1 MYTIN
6 LTPNKC
12 PAQIRGFHSWLI
24 GEEYLY
30 ASSVDSGNGIDLSFA
45 VQPTPADE
53 TSIKNQYD
61 TYPDCTSALL
71 ARDVL
76 VRRVADEYDTWIG
89 IIDCTTSFGTYG
101 LSERDRTNIAD
112 LTNNMQLAG
121 KAPAEDCFISPDTYR
136 FSDGQTRALLVSEAN
151 EIALVYGGSISAR
164 YNQHLRVKSAVSE
177 GNLPAEADYVACG
190 LVLADFDGCELI

>member
-1 MYTIN
+1 
-6 LTPNKC
+6 
-12 PAQIRGFHSWLI
+12 
-24 GEEYLY
+24 
-30 ASSVDSGNGIDLSFA
+30 
-45 VQPTPADE
+45 
-53 TSIKNQYD
+53 
-61 TYPDCTSALL
+61 
-71 ARDVL
+71 
-76 VRRVADEYDTWIG
+76 
-89 IIDCTTSFGTYG
+89 
-101 LSERDRTNIAD
+101 
-112 LTNNMQLAG
+112 MQLAG

>member
-12 PAQIRGFHSWLI
+12 PAQIRGFRGFHSWLI

-89 IIDCTTSFGTYG
+89 IIDCTTSF
-101 LSERDRTNIAD
+101 
-112 LTNNMQLAG
+112 AG
-121 KAPAEDCFISPDTYR
+121 PHQYCR
-136 FSDGQTRALLVSEAN
+136 SD
-151 EIALVYGGSISAR
+151 
-164 YNQHLRVKSAVSE
+164 
-177 GNLPAEADYVACG
+177 
-190 LVLADFDGCELI
+190 